1 MTIKNKES
9 VLSRFTG
16 KGDKQMNQTIN
27 KNLQSTTNT
36 GFNQRDHRNKN
47 HNQVSKENN

>member
-9 VLSRFTG
+9 MLSRFTG
-16 KGDKQMNQTIN
+16 RGDKQMKLIIN
-27 KNLQSTTNT
+27 KNLQSTADTRVNL
-36 GFNQRDHRNKN
+36 RDHKNKN